1 METTIITHTTL
12 ITPKIAKC
20 YNDLYYFYGI
30 LPFDISVKE
39 VSKIHIL
46 FENEERDMITP
57 CLGSCDKQE
66 FKKGTY
72 VHIVARQIDG
82 KFNAIHFFSDELFP
96 MILVQTKTF
105 GQAVGKMKE
114 LLSTGANR
122 AEQIELFTSTV
133 LSRNGVK
140 PNPITKGRLALNNK
154 FTLIKDMLPDD
165 VVTTIEGW
173 FERPSNASRDAK
185 KTDYY
190 LNCSPNYKYR
200 PKTYN
205 TEDIHKSFD
214 KNIYG
219 LENVKEV
226 LCGKVMHKVHT
237 HGARGNKI
245 LLVASSGTGKTVLA
259 HAYAQTTGLPISV
272 LDLAMCSS
280 SLELKGCSSNFDG
293 SDAGHFI
300 RNAARFGTTEMVFI
314 LENLDQLQNKTD
326 KDGNPMS
333 CMLSVLS
340 PDRVIRDAYLDGI
353 PVSVEHSDFI
363 ATAKTVEN
371 IPKSILDQFT
381 VIKLQPYTFIERV
394 NIAKNVILPRII
406 ETVIDTKDIKVTIDD
421 DILEYIARNYCSD
434 DGVGDLTTN
443 LTSIVESVASS
454 FFLHNDIP
462 EINKV
467 YVDKLLGFK
476 LEEDKPGLTLNR
488 FYDSFLPET
497 VNEIRKT
504 ITRINS
510 PIISDAEK
518 GTEQRRLDYL
528 LKLRKTN
535 PEPVDIVSFTKAID
549 ESHYGMEKVKQP
561 IIEAF
566 KTQGKFGAIR
576 SLLLVGPA
584 GTGKTTLSR
593 SIAKACGKDFRKI
606 SLNAITHENHLRGFE
621 KTWKDADAG
630 EIIKAITSSSSNIII
645 LMDEVDKLKP
655 DMVNCALDLIDE
667 FEFTDKFLG
676 VPADLSDIVF
686 IFTANDMSQI
696 SPYLLDRY
704 DAIINVDGYGRKDK
718 IEIINT
724 YIIPEIN
731 KKHGLNVCIDD
742 EACEKLI
749 DEFSFTNGV
758 RDIKRKIHNIVRHLI
773 SKTDSDE
780 IIISSS
786 DIESYFEKPLPRGN
800 VPCENNES
808 GIALGLAVSGG
819 NEGLVFPVET
829 VIIPNDSTFKV
840 TGLAGEDVTQSAELC
855 ATYIRCHYDK
865 LRNMGIHVH
874 YGEGAVKKSGPSA
887 GITTMISML
896 SAAFDIPV
904 SFDYAYTGE
913 IDLKGNVFAIGGI
926 EKLEAAARRGC
937 KTVFIPYD
945 NYNKWLKDG
954 KLDDFSIEIIPVRHV
969 SEVIDVVLPKI
980 QNVSVI
986 SK

>member
-1 METTIITHTTL
+1 METAIKNTTTL

-20 YNDLYYFYGI
+20 YNDLYYFYGM
-30 LPFDISVKE
+30 LPFDINVKE

-46 FENEERDMITP
+46 FENEKRDMITP
-57 CLGSCDKQE
+57 CLGACDKQE

-82 KFNAIHFFSDELFP
+82 KFDAVHFFSDELFP

-105 GQAVGKMKE
+105 VQALNKMTE
-114 LLSTGANR
+114 LLSTGADR
-122 AEQIELFTSTV
+122 AEQVELFSSTV
-133 LSRNGVK
+133 LSGKAAK
-140 PNPITKGRLALNNK
+140 PNPIAKGRLALNNK

-165 VVTTIEGW
+165 VVATIEGW
-173 FERPSNASRDAK
+173 FDKPSNASRDAR

-200 PKTYN
+200 PKAYN
-205 TEDIHKSFD
+205 PEEIHNYFD
-214 KNIYG
+214 KEIYG

-226 LCGKVMHKVHT
+226 LCGKIMHKAHT
-237 HGARGNKI
+237 RGARGNKI
-245 LLVASSGTGKTVLA
+245 LFVASSGTGKTVLA
-259 HAYAQTTGLPISV
+259 HTYAQATGLPISV

-300 RNAARFGTTEMVFI
+300 RSAARVGTTEMVFI

-340 PDRVIRDAYLDGI
+340 PDKVIRDAYLDGI
-353 PVSVEHSDFI
+353 PVSVEHTDFI

-381 VIKLQPYTFIERV
+381 VITLQSYTFIERV
-394 NIAKNVILPRII
+394 NIAKSVILPRII
-406 ETVIDTKDIKVTIDD
+406 ETVIDKKDIEVTIDD

-443 LTSIVESVASS
+443 LSSIVESVASS
-454 FFLHNDIP
+454 FFLHNEIP
-462 EINKV
+462 EINRAF
-467 YVDKLLGFK
+467 VDKLIGFK
-476 LEEDKPGLTLNR
+476 LKEYKPGLTLNR
-488 FYDSFLPET
+488 YYDDFLPET

-504 ITRINS
+504 ITRVNS
-510 PIISDAEK
+510 PLISDAEK

-528 LKLRKTN
+528 LKLRKTTLD
-535 PEPVDIVSFTKAID
+535 PVDINGFTKAIN
-549 ESHYGMEKVKQP
+549 ESHYGMDNVKEP

-566 KTQGKFGAIR
+566 KTQGKFGSIR
-576 SLLLVGPA
+576 SMLLVGPA

-606 SLNAITHENHLRGFE
+606 SLNAVTHENHLRGFE

-630 EIIKAITSSSSNIII
+630 EIIKSITSSSSNIII
-645 LMDEVDKLKP
+645 LMDEVDKLKS

-667 FEFTDKFLG
+667 YVFNDKFLG
-676 VPADLSDIVF
+676 VPVDLSNVIF
-686 IFTANDMSQI
+686 LFTANNMSQI
-696 SPYLLDRY
+696 SPYLLDRF
-704 DAIINVDGYGRKDK
+704 DVIINVDGYGRKDK
-718 IEIINT
+718 TEIINT

-731 KKHGLNVCIDD
+731 KKYGLNVSIDN

-749 DEFSFTNGV
+749 NEYSFTNGV
-758 RDIKRKIHNIVRHLI
+758 RDIKRKIHSIVRHLI
-773 SKTDSDE
+773 SKTDLDE

-808 GIALGLAVSGG
+808 GVSLGLAISGS
-819 NEGLVFPVET
+819 EGIVFPVET
-829 VIIPNDSTFKV
+829 TLIPNDSSLTV
-840 TGLAGEDVTQSAELC
+840 TGLAGEDVTESAKLC
-855 ATYIRCHYDK
+855 ATYIRSHYEK
-865 LRNMGIHVH
+865 LRDVGIHVH
-874 YGEGAVKKSGPSA
+874 YGEGAVKKSGSSA
-887 GITTMISML
+887 GVTTMISML
-896 SAAFDIPV
+896 SAAFEIPV
-904 SFDYAYTGE
+904 SYDYAYTGE

-926 EKLEAAARRGC
+926 EKLEAAVRQGC
-937 KTVFIPYD
+937 KTVFIPRD
-945 NYNKWLKDG
+945 NYDRWKKDN
-954 KLDDFSIEIIPVRHV
+954 KLDEFSIEIIPVTHV
-969 SEVIDVVLPKI
+969 SEVIKRVLPEI
-980 QNVSVI
+980 ELQNRI
-986 SK
+986 TK